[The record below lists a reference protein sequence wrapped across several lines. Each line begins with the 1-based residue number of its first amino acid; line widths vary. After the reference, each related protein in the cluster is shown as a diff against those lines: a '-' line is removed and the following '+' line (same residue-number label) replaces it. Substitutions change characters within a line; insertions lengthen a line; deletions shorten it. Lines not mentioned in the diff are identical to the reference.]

1 MKDSG
6 VEWIGEI
13 PEEWELKRLQF
24 CLNEKNEKNT
34 PVKTNQILSLIKDR
48 GVMRYEDKG
57 NQGNKAKEDVSQYK
71 LAYPNTLIVNSM
83 NILIGSVG
91 ISNYFGCVSP
101 VYYVFEETCDSDLR
115 YINYIF
121 NTKEFQREL
130 RKFANGILEI
140 RLRVSSTDIF
150 KRKIP
155 LPNKEKQQKIADFL
169 DEKVGEI
176 DSVIAKTKET
186 IEDYKKYKQAI
197 ITDAVTKGLN
207 PDAEMKKSGAEW
219 IGDVPKHWKIFRIK
233 NIAKEIGDGL
243 HSTPEYDGNGDVF
256 FINGNNIGDEY
267 LNIKEN
273 TNKLN
278 ETEREKYKLPL
289 LNENTIMIA
298 LNGATY
304 GKTSFYN
311 GEKVLL
317 GKSAGYITL
326 SETCNRRY
334 IRYFLQSYSAKYF
347 MTLSLNGTTI
357 QNLSLNTLNNFYITF
372 PNMEEQQEIVKFL
385 DIKCSELDKLIIKK
399 EELLAD
405 LESYKK
411 SLIYEYVTGKKE
423 VK

>member
-1 MKDSG
+1 MFSYYIPIPFKKD
-6 VEWIGEI
+6 
-13 PEEWELKRLQF
+13 
-24 CLNEKNEKNT
+24 
-34 PVKTNQILSLIKDR
+34 
-48 GVMRYEDKG
+48 
-57 NQGNKAKEDVSQYK
+57 
-71 LAYPNTLIVNSM
+71 
-83 NILIGSVG
+83 
-91 ISNYFGCVSP
+91 
-101 VYYVFEETCDSDLR
+101 
-115 YINYIF
+115 
-121 NTKEFQREL
+121 
-130 RKFANGILEI
+130 
-140 RLRVSSTDIF
+140 
-150 KRKIP
+150 
-155 LPNKEKQQKIADFL
+155 QQKIADFL

-207 PDAEMKKSGAEW
+207 PNVEMKESGIEW
-219 IGDVPKHWKIFRIK
+219 IGEIPRNWKTIRLK

-243 HSTPEYDGNGDVF
+243 HSTPEYDENGDVF

-267 LNIKEN
+267 LTIKAG

-278 ETEREKYKLPL
+278 MVEQKKYKLPL
-289 LNENTIMIA
+289 LNDNTIMIA

-326 SETCNRRY
+326 DKTINKKY
-334 IRYFLQSYSAKYF
+334 IRYFLQSFSAKYF

-372 PNMEEQQEIVKFL
+372 PNGNEQQEIVDYL
-385 DIKCSELDKLIIKK
+385 DGKCSEINKLIAKK
-399 EELLAD
+399 EELLVD

-423 VK
+423 VE